1 MVYRITCIAIIL
13 IGLLACK
20 KKTYAPNDGM
30 IILKYMNNKTDSIT
44 YVKDSLTFL
53 RWKKTLQLKP
63 GDTAIIDIDGFK
75 E

>member
-20 KKTYAPNDGM
+20 KKTYPPNDGM

-53 RWKKTLQLKP
+53 QWKTTLQLKP
-63 GDTAIIDIDGFK
+63 GDTAIINIDGFK